1 MRYSNEPKDRIY
13 AKGYGFLSFAESTR
27 QSLSCKYGP
36 KLLDSTEKSATDA
49 PKTASK
55 GLFKKTAEIAGDSV
69 GNKIAEKIQKTASK
83 TTCED
88 PRKSTAQ
95 LYETTQSIGIPK
107 EKYISPEKWQQI
119 IDELQL
125 L

>member
-1 MRYSNEPKDRIY
+1 MDQS
-13 AKGYGFLSFAESTR
+13 FLTVQKS
-27 QSLSCKYGP
+27 QQQMHP
-36 KLLDSTEKSATDA
+36 KLLQ
-49 PKTASK
+49 K
-55 GLFKKTAEIAGDSV
+55 GFSKKTAEIAGDSV

-88 PRKSTAQ
+88 PSKSTAQ